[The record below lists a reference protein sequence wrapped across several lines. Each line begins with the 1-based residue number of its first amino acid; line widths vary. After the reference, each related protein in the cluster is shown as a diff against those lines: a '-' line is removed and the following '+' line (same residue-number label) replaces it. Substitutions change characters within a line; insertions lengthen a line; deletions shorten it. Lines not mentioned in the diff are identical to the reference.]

1 MAVTM
6 AEISKLRKLTGAG
19 MMDCKNALTETNGDI
34 EAAKEIIRKK
44 VKLSLLNAKTAK
56 LRKVAFWLLPKA
68 ISLLS

>member
-6 AEISKLRKLTGAG
+6 AEISKLQKKLFV
-19 MMDCKNALTETNGDI
+19 
-34 EAAKEIIRKK
+34 KK